1 MIESELSDFE
11 QIEKDPKNIIDF
23 NSEIIE
29 EPQYNINI
37 KKMQYILENFL
48 QLQLLDKFVKQD
60 LYYYLRDKCVLN
72 LQDYQKYQIDKLFR
86 QPV

>member
-11 QIEKDPKNIIDF
+11 QIEKDPKNIINF